1 MQKPAPAYSR
11 GGFNCSLSGKYPPA
25 MPGRVKKA
33 LAASKPTNAKIDK
46 GLSTALQKAKEES
59 EWTKTLYHILCGN
72 ANI

>member
-1 MQKPAPAYSR
+1 
-11 GGFNCSLSGKYPPA
+11 

-46 GLSTALQKAKEES
+46 GLSTASQKAKEES